1 MDIQLV
7 DARSEVLEA
16 RKQRALMEVEFI
28 SAQQQLEKS
37 KKEQAAC
44 ENVRNIP
51 CWLSALG
58 ALRCGLHRLTA
69 G

>member
-51 CWLSALG
+51 C
-58 ALRCGLHRLTA
+58 
-69 G
+69 